1 MMENNNHK
9 KIAEQIEKNMKQ
21 AFYDLI
27 DQNTNSENPDF
38 DWIVNLYVEIKEKLM
53 HYLKKDSDTYKS
65 VDESFDVEIFS
76 QMIRNDVF
84 SQESMIK
91 LVDNTF
97 YWIKYLGAPYR
108 DNDIDNSK
116 KKVLESPLNKIISV
130 FLKEVHQCLSFYD
143 EDMEQFF
150 RQQK

>member
-53 HYLKKDSDTYKS
+53 HYLKK
-65 VDESFDVEIFS
+65 ENE
-76 QMIRNDVF
+76 N
-84 SQESMIK
+84 
-91 LVDNTF
+91 
-97 YWIKYLGAPYR
+97 
-108 DNDIDNSK
+108 
-116 KKVLESPLNKIISV
+116 LESRLFPTYHYTPILLHKMNIMWNLTTIPSV
-130 FLKEVHQCLSFYD
+130 EMKEQ
-143 EDMEQFF
+143 
-150 RQQK
+150 

>member
-1 MMENNNHK
+1 MMENNNLS
-9 KIAEQIEKNMKQ
+9 EQIEKNMKQ

-27 DQNTNSENPDF
+27 DENTNSEKPDF
-38 DWIVNLYVEIKEKLM
+38 DWIVNLYVEIKEKLKY
-53 HYLKKDSDTYKS
+53 YLKKDSDTYKS
-65 VDESFDVEIFS
+65 IDESFDVEIFS

-108 DNDIDNSK
+108 DQDIDNSK

-130 FLKEVHQCLSFYD
+130 FLKEVHQCLTFYD
-143 EDMEQFF
+143 EDME
-150 RQQK
+150 RILKQQK

>member
-1 MMENNNHK
+1 MENNNHK
-9 KIAEQIEKNMKQ
+9 KITEQIEKNMKQ

-108 DNDIDNSK
+108 DNDIDGSK

-130 FLKEVHQCLSFYD
+130 FLKEVHQCLTFYD
-143 EDMEQFF
+143 EDMQQFF
-150 RQQK
+150 KQQK

>member
-1 MMENNNHK
+1 MENNNHK

>member
-1 MMENNNHK
+1 MMENNHK
-9 KIAEQIEKNMKQ
+9 KITEQIEKNMKQ

-27 DQNTNSENPDF
+27 DQNTNSEKPDF

-130 FLKEVHQCLSFYD
+130 FLKEVHQCLTFYD
-143 EDMEQFF
+143 EDMERIFK
-150 RQQK
+150 QQK

>member
-9 KIAEQIEKNMKQ
+9 KIADQIEKNMKQ

-108 DNDIDNSK
+108 DNDIDSSK

-130 FLKEVHQCLSFYD
+130 FLKEVHQCLTFYD

>member
-1 MMENNNHK
+1 MENNNHK
-9 KIAEQIEKNMKQ
+9 KIADQIEKNMKQ

-108 DNDIDNSK
+108 DNDIDSSK

-130 FLKEVHQCLSFYD
+130 FLKEVHQCLTFYD

>member
-1 MMENNNHK
+1 MMENNHQV
-9 KIAEQIEKNMKQ
+9 ITEQIEKNMKQ

-38 DWIVNLYVEIKEKLM
+38 DWIVNLYVEIKKKLM

-108 DNDIDNSK
+108 DNDINNSK

-130 FLKEVHQCLSFYD
+130 FLKEVHQCITFYD
-143 EDMEQFF
+143 EDMERFF
-150 RQQK
+150 KQQK

>member
-1 MMENNNHK
+1 MMENNHK

-108 DNDIDNSK
+108 DNDINNSK

-130 FLKEVHQCLSFYD
+130 FLKEVHQCITFYD
-143 EDMEQFF
+143 EDMERFF
-150 RQQK
+150 KQQK

>member
-1 MMENNNHK
+1 MMENNHK

-130 FLKEVHQCLSFYD
+130 FLKEVHQCITFYD

-150 RQQK
+150 KQQK